1 MNSIQQKFKIVEGE
15 YTPSETAEVL
25 FTLIN
30 DKIRFHNLKISEI
43 TERFSGDTSH
53 SERRIKELQASKE
66 QIKDMI
72 ITARDLG
79 QTIQIHGTIEL
90 NVNVS
95 TEKSTHSFS

>member
-15 YTPSETAEVL
+15 FSPSETAEVL

-30 DKIRFHNLKISEI
+30 DKIRFHNLKASEI
-43 TERFSGDTSH
+43 TERFNGDTSQ

-72 ITARDLG
+72 LTARDLG
-79 QTIQIHGTIEL
+79 QTIQIRGTIEL
-90 NVNVS
+90 NINVP
-95 TEKSTHSFS
+95 TEKSALSFS